1 MNDKLSFEQALEE
14 LNETVSR
21 LEAGELSLE
30 ASLVLFERGQ
40 WLASYCQKLLDEAS
54 LKVEMLTN
62 SGEIVVGNG

>member
-40 WLASYCQKLLDEAS
+40 WLANYCQKLLDEAS